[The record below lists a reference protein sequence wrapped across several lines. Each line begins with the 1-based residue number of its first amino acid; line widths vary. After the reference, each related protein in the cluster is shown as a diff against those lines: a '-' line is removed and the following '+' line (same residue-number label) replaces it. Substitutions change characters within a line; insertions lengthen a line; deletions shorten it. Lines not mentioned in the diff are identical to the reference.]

1 MVSCPSCN
9 QPNDFDFNFCL
20 KCGHRREPIDCRTD
34 PPPLV
39 NVDSV
44 RVKNRLASLKAY
56 KKAKPYQRQ
65 KSSLQRQLESYLWS
79 LPDKKSLNIASPQ
92 DIIGFLIWRD
102 KFGKTILHAD
112 DCSAS
117 SGGKDPCICSRALA
131 AGTIE
136 NNIAKLKSIFRDNG
150 RGSQWNNELN
160 LGNPAAH
167 SSIKKYHK
175 LILEEQVQAK
185 IFPSQAVPLFL
196 DKLKS
201 LCSHLRSLATA
212 PNVNLSR
219 RFILARDLAFFSIDF
234 FSGDRGSDLG
244 RVKSSDVL
252 SLPDNKGL
260 LINQVFGKTL
270 RRNRSNVFGLKPI
283 PNSSFCPV
291 TNLRFYVALSEK
303 MGVVLKGG
311 FLFRATNPR
320 GNITESPFVAS
331 AVANRLRK
339 LLTDLKICNGE
350 TMHSF

>member
-1 MVSCPSCN
+1 M
-9 QPNDFDFNFCL
+9 
-20 KCGHRREPIDCRTD
+20 
-34 PPPLV
+34 

-56 KKAKPYQRQ
+56 KTAKPYQRQ

-92 DIIGFLIWRD
+92 DIIGVLIWRD

-112 DCSAS
+112 DCSAL
-117 SGGKDPCICSRALA
+117 SGGKDRCICSRALA

-160 LGNPAAH
+160 LGNLAAH
-167 SSIKKYHK
+167 SSIKGYHK
-175 LILEEQVQAK
+175 LILEEQVQART
-185 IFPSQAVPLFL
+185 FPCQAVPLFL

-212 PNVNLSR
+212 PNVNPSCR
-219 RFILARDLAFFSIDF
+219 YIFFSIDF

-252 SLPDNKGL
+252 SLPDNKGF

-270 RRNRSNVFGLKPI
+270 CGNGSNVFGLKPI

-291 TNLRFYVALSEK
+291 TNLHFYVALSGK

-311 FLFRATNPR
+311 FLFRATNPC

-339 LLTDLKICNGE
+339 LLTDLKIYNGE
-350 TMHSF
+350 TMHSFRSGCSITLSLLGVSYKQSSQACRLEEP